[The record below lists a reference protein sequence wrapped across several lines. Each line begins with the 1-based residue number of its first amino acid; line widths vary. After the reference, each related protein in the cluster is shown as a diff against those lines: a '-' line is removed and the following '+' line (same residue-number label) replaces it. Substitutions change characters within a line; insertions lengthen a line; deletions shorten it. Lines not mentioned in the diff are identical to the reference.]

1 MQNKIF
7 TQLFLHGYYAPLP
20 FLDAPKGWK
29 LATLK
34 TQKHPLRWQAVRL
47 LYNDEVVNLQVGDE
61 IVIFDRDTYKPLWKG
76 RITERRWRGMISGF
90 AHAHRGKMRK
100 DLFIL
105 ADAANRGN
113 YIAIKRRPR
122 T

>member
-1 MQNKIF
+1 M
-7 TQLFLHGYYAPLP
+7 
-20 FLDAPKGWK
+20 
-29 LATLK
+29 
-34 TQKHPLRWQAVRL
+34 

-90 AHAHRGKMRK
+90 AYAHRGKMRK

-105 ADAANRGN
+105 ADAAHRGN